1 MSMAGPLEWSLVSG
15 ALPAVL
21 VGCAAVGFGFLLV
34 RRTRRWRLVVLP
46 AVAVVSAL
54 GAWFLD
60 WVVESW
66 WRPFPDAVPALAVVW
81 TGIVLAALGLAIG
94 HFSHSRWWRKL
105 AAVVAALTVLAA
117 GSNEINRFYGY
128 YPNVAAVIGLPPPQ
142 QAPLPPIQSWA
153 AQSSKQQI
161 EPGPSLNRWQA
172 PRNMPAAG
180 VVSEV
185 EIPGVK
191 SHFLARHGWVY
202 LPPAYLTARR
212 PLLPVLI
219 LLPGQPGAPR
229 DWIDAGK
236 VITTMDAFAA
246 AHRGLAPVV
255 VIPDPL
261 RAALA
266 NPLCLDSRL
275 GNVDT
280 YLSSDVPSWILGHL
294 QVTPNYRYWA
304 VGGFSNGGT
313 CALQLAVFHPSI
325 FPNFLDI
332 AGPATPT
339 LGSLSRTIDRAFGG
353 DRAAYYRAE
362 PLTELAKV
370 ATMRTGSH
378 GKSVYR
384 HSFGVLTS
392 GNEDMVSRLD
402 PERVYAAGTAAG
414 MTLRLLK
421 LSGGHR
427 WPTASLALRDSLPLL
442 APKLG
447 LSFETTA
454 RVPITP
460 PKSVKRHCGSTRQS
474 VQVLNQLN
482 ARTVRPKWP
491 PARTQP
497 APRHG
502 GVLGHLSI

>member
-1 MSMAGPLEWSLVSG
+1 VSMASPLEWSLVSG
-15 ALPAVL
+15 ALPDVL
-21 VGCAAVGFGFLLV
+21 VGCAAVGFGFLLL
-34 RRTRRWRLVVLP
+34 RRSRRWRLVVLP

-66 WRPFPDAVPALAVVW
+66 WRPFPDALPALAVVW
-81 TGIVLAALGLAIG
+81 TGIVLAAFGLAIG
-94 HFSHSRWWRKL
+94 HFSHSRWRRKL

-117 GSNEINRFYGY
+117 GSNEVNRFYGD

-142 QAPLPPIQSWA
+142 RAPLPPIQSWA
-153 AQSSKQQI
+153 GQGSNQQI
-161 EPGPSLNRWQA
+161 QPGPSLNRWRA

-185 EIPGVK
+185 DIPGVR
-191 SHFLARHGWVY
+191 SQFPARHGWVY
-202 LPPAYLTARR
+202 LPPAYLTGRR

-229 DWIDAGK
+229 DWINAGK
-236 VITTMDAFAA
+236 VIVTMDAFAA

-261 RAALA
+261 GAALA
-266 NPLCLDSRL
+266 NPLCMNSRL
-275 GNVDT
+275 GNADT

-332 AGPATPT
+332 AGPAIPS

-353 DRAAYYRAE
+353 DQAAYYRAE
-362 PLTELAKV
+362 PLTELEKV
-370 ATMRTGSH
+370 VKMRVGGH
-378 GKSVYR
+378 RQSVYR

-402 PERVYAAGTAAG
+402 PERVYAAGSAAG

-427 WPTASLALRDSLPLL
+427 WPIASLALRDSLPLL

-447 LSFETTA
+447 LSLETPPPPPTSVPKPVTRLPGSTGHSAQLLHHPTA
-454 RVPITP
+454 RPVP
-460 PKSVKRHCGSTRQS
+460 PKWASARMRPAARHRD
-474 VQVLNQLN
+474 VL
-482 ARTVRPKWP
+482 RPIS
-491 PARTQP
+491 A
-497 APRHG
+497 
-502 GVLGHLSI
+502 